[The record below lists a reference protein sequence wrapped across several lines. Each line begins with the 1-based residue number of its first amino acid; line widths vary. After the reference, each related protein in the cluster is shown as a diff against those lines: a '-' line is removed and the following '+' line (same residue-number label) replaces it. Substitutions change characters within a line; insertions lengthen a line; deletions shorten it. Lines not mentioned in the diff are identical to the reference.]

1 MRISVVIPTLNEA
14 TALPA
19 CLSRIRASVGID
31 ECLVVDANSPD
42 GTADVARAFEGVR
55 VLVAPRGRA
64 SQLNVGA
71 RAASGEVLLFVHAD
85 TLIPMD
91 YPARIRDALSDERV
105 VGGACHIRT
114 VAHPPPWWSGL
125 LGLADLRS
133 RYTRLPYG
141 DQAIFV
147 RRSSFEAVGGF
158 PELRLMEDVALSR
171 LLQQNGRMVTLPSVA
186 EVSARRLV
194 ARPVHSVVVMNTFP
208 FLYRLGVST
217 RTLERWYGSPR

>member
-14 TALPA
+14 AALPA
-19 CLSRIRASVGID
+19 CLSRIAASVGID
-31 ECLVVDANSPD
+31 ECLVVDASSPD
-42 GTADVARAFEGVR
+42 GTAHVARGFADVH
-55 VLVAPRGRA
+55 VLEAQRGRA
-64 SQLNVGA
+64 SQLNAGA
-71 RAASGEVLLFVHAD
+71 RAATGDVLLFVHAD
-85 TLIPMD
+85 TLIPTD

-114 VAHPPPWWSGL
+114 VAQPAPWWSGL

-147 RRSSFEAVGGF
+147 RRSAFEAVGGF

-171 LLQQNGRMVTLPSVA
+171 LLQRKGRMVTLPSVA

-194 ARPVHSVVVMNTFP
+194 ARPIHSLVVMNTFP
-208 FLYRLGVST
+208 VLHHLGVPT
-217 RTLERWYGSPR
+217 ELLERWYGSPR